1 MRTQQLELQGRIPFN
16 KGEYHNQEFEEM
28 MAWTGAQRD
37 QRLHVLLEEK
47 TRRDVWLK
55 QQARE
60 YLERFRI
67 YVEHQY
73 KAMPEELQVTSRAVS
88 HLREVYQVFRE
99 RKSSKLEGQHL
110 TSFLD
115 EYVKMFGFEFSIEPE
130 ILMRQIHPFHG
141 QLGRLER
148 FLGFEELVDLFKIFV
163 VASFER
169 LQGQSLLASQ
179 VCAFGYWSH
188 FDTKSQGVIEPEDFF
203 RLLRVFRVSVNDLG
217 DLEKETKYLKVER
230 PDLLLDSGAGISE
243 CVLSLDLFQSI
254 SLERDF

>member
-1 MRTQQLELQGRIPFN
+1 M
-16 KGEYHNQEFEEM
+16 
-28 MAWTGAQRD
+28 
-37 QRLHVLLEEK
+37 
-47 TRRDVWLK
+47 
-55 QQARE
+55 
-60 YLERFRI
+60 ERFRQ

-73 KAMPEELQVTSRAVS
+73 KAMPEELQVTSKAVS

-148 FLGFEELVDLFKIFV
+148 FLGFEEIVDLFKIFV

-188 FDTKSQGVIEPEDFF
+188 FDTKSEGVIEPEDFYK
-203 RLLRVFRVSVNDLG
+203 LLRVFRMLVNDFG
-217 DLEKETKYLKVER
+217 DLEKETQHLKIER
-230 PDLLLDSGAGISE
+230 PDLLLDSGVGINGV
-243 CVLSLDLFQSI
+243 VLSLDLFQSI
-254 SLERDF
+254 YLERDF